1 VNSMTG
7 NAPDLAAFA
16 RLAREHDLLLYV
28 DEAHGFGLFGER
40 APAET
45 CDYGATG
52 NSIVRHLGLGYEN
65 VVLVAGMSKAY
76 SSMVAFLALPTRLK
90 DALKVL
96 APPYLYSG
104 PSPVSSLATAITGLE
119 VNRARGDDVRL
130 GLWRLT
136 HRLLEGLDELGIATP
151 NRSGLPIVEIPLA
164 DHSEID
170 EVGRYLFEHGQYA
183 TMAAYPLVPELEV
196 GFRLQ
201 ATAAHSEEQVDELL
215 AVLANLKDR
224 FKLQQVATVG

>member
-1 VNSMTG
+1 
-7 NAPDLAAFA
+7 
-16 RLAREHDLLLYV
+16 
-28 DEAHGFGLFGER
+28 
-40 APAET
+40 
-45 CDYGATG
+45 
-52 NSIVRHLGLGYEN
+52 
-65 VVLVAGMSKAY
+65 VLVAGMSKAY

-104 PSPVSSLATAITGLE
+104 PSPVASLATAITGLD

-136 HRLLEGLDELGIATP
+136 HRLLDGLDELGIATP
-151 NRSGLPIVEIPLA
+151 NRSGLPIVEIALA

-183 TMAAYPLVPELEV
+183 TMAAYPLVPEHEV

-201 ATAAHSEEQVDELL
+201 TTASHSEEQVDELL